1 MLDARSEASQQ
12 MRIIKMFELGRP
24 ENLLQFSKAFLHM
37 NTDRRLVKEP
47 AICSTTL
54 QKYVF
59 DKWTNVMS
67 KLRKSKLNHRKAI
80 MFYRTRV
87 LHSRLHGWRQWS
99 NQKSASNQLT

>member
-1 MLDARSEASQQ
+1 MLDARSEAGQQ
-12 MRIIKMFELGRP
+12 MRIIKMFEQGRP
-24 ENLLQFSKAFLHM
+24 ENLLQFSKVFLHM
-37 NTDRRLVKEP
+37 NTDRRIVKEP

-59 DKWTNVMS
+59 DKWINVMS

-99 NQKSASNQLT
+99 SQKSASNQLT